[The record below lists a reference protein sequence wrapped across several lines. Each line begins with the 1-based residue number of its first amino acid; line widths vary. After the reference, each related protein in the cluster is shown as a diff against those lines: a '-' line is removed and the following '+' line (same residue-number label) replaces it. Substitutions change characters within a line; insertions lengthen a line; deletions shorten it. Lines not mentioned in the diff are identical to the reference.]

1 MDKRL
6 KNNNKRKILNQQGFT
21 LVEVM
26 IALTVFGLFVTAFI
40 MSQGANITMSTQMSE
55 DLIMSSLAER
65 KINEVLINPPEFT
78 NATENDVETKNFEE
92 EGYKKYKYTIE
103 YKKFEIPDLSQ
114 LMGKANSDEEESSYT
129 QDNKADSLKKMVFEK
144 LKKNIEQILWQVK
157 ITITNSET
165 DYKHEVTSWMTN
177 DKAKLDT
184 NFGF

>member
-1 MDKRL
+1 MDKGL
-6 KNNNKRKILNQQGFT
+6 AKFLSNQKGFT

-26 IALTVFGLFVTAFI
+26 IALTLFALFVTAFI
-40 MSQGANITMSTQMSE
+40 MSQGSNITMSTQMSE

-65 KINEVLINPPEFT
+65 KMNEVLIDPPEFT

-103 YKKFEIPDLSQ
+103 FKKLEIPDLSQ
-114 LMGKANSDEEESSYT
+114 LMGQANSDEEAEENNGP
-129 QDNKADSLKKMVFEK
+129 DNRNDSIRKMVFQK
-144 LKKNIEQILWQVK
+144 LKLNIERILWQVK
-157 ITITNSET
+157 VTITNSET
-165 DYKHEVTSWMTN
+165 DYKHEVTSWITN